1 MVAVT
6 PRLQLEDA
14 LRHTTST
21 TVTGFLEQLVGE
33 PLEALDRQHLEI
45 EADVPNLLGVEQGH
59 LLLARSTMLKGTT
72 SGQSYLHARSLLVP
86 SRLPPGFCRQL
97 EATSDPI
104 GRILVRHRVEFDR
117 SPLPGLEPDL
127 LAVFTDAVPDG
138 YLLSRTYRVAVNGE
152 QAMLI
157 GEWFLAALEQLLG
170 AS

>member
-6 PRLQLEDA
+6 PRLHLEHA

-21 TVTGFLEQLVGE
+21 TVTGFLELLAGE
-33 PLEALDRQHLEI
+33 PIEAFDRQHLTI
-45 EADVPNLLGVEQGH
+45 EARVPNPLGVDQGH
-59 LLLARSTMLKGTT
+59 PLLARSTVLKGTT

-86 SRLPPGFCRQL
+86 SRLPIGFCRQL

-104 GRILVRHRVEFDR
+104 GRILVRQRVEFDR

-127 LAVFTDAVPDG
+127 LAMFTDSVPDG

-152 QAMLI
+152 QAILI

-170 AS
+170 AF